1 VLCKHLLAVS
11 RSLKGPEGN
20 LEISLHFPSQRTN
33 PFRQADFSK
42 VIQSRYEPLLAG
54 SAKLAKF
61 GGIGASA
68 DFERRRDPR
77 LGWPRSAQDTVER
90 RESCLSHFAS
100 LSFLHVQAGAISE
113 LQGTS
118 VFGMPSN
125 GLPNIISRETERL
138 ARCHATKDDMD
149 IRVVRVPVNHPAHSW
164 RWRAMP
170 RVNVRLGE
178 ELYDR
183 LAWAAK
189 GRGYGISRL
198 VRDVLAAGLAEE
210 RISATLDRFAKDI
223 RRLHTADQALYA
235 AFDTFVRLFLTC
247 IPDPPSDCL
256 TAAKVQGH
264 HRYNNY
270 LENVA
275 RNMNGDARA
284 ALGEL
289 TNRG

>member
-1 VLCKHLLAVS
+1 MLNIIDDAFYTLDESVRSVRDLIENMRDDAPVDLCGGVRRQNPVLESRVREEGCVLCKHLLTVS
-11 RSLKGPEGN
+11 SSLKGPEGN

-100 LSFLHVQAGAISE
+100 LSFLHVQAGAISK

-149 IRVVRVPVNHPAHSW
+149 MRVVRVPVNH
-164 RWRAMP
+164 
-170 RVNVRLGE
+170 
-178 ELYDR
+178 
-183 LAWAAK
+183 
-189 GRGYGISRL
+189 
-198 VRDVLAAGLAEE
+198 
-210 RISATLDRFAKDI
+210 
-223 RRLHTADQALYA
+223 RRPLME
-235 AFDTFVRLFLTC
+235 V
-247 IPDPPSDCL
+247 
-256 TAAKVQGH
+256 
-264 HRYNNY
+264 
-270 LENVA
+270 E
-275 RNMNGDARA
+275 GDAPCER
-284 ALGEL
+284 
-289 TNRG
+289 